1 MRPSRALAERTAR
14 MDATVYPRT
23 SAAAGDAPVYE
34 RLARRLAAPLVV
46 ILFSLEILLFGVL
59 GRIMLLSPQPADS
72 NSSFWGFRLFT
83 LCLCAL
89 FLGASMDFA
98 HSQFWPKKWPLWQRD
113 YSTWLNDSIAGRLG
127 HRRLTTTRQHAAI
140 AAELLSLRTSAVQL
154 EVSGTDSVAQIIAT
168 RIATLRKDIET
179 ALATLEGIDG
189 QTETAFGLRFL
200 NEMGLKDKDLWRT
213 RSNLAAVL
221 TSYKA
226 AVQFDT
232 PEGCEAALGL
242 VSKQLTD

>member
-1 MRPSRALAERTAR
+1 MRFSIFGLIQYLTLELSSAR
-14 MDATVYPRT
+14 RWTRVTR
-23 SAAAGDAPVYE
+23 APV
-34 RLARRLAAPLVV
+34 
-46 ILFSLEILLFGVL
+46 
-59 GRIMLLSPQPADS
+59 QW
-72 NSSFWGFRLFT
+72 SS
-83 LCLCAL
+83 
-89 FLGASMDFA
+89 S
-98 HSQFWPKKWPLWQRD
+98 
-113 YSTWLNDSIAGRLG
+113 
-127 HRRLTTTRQHAAI
+127 AAI